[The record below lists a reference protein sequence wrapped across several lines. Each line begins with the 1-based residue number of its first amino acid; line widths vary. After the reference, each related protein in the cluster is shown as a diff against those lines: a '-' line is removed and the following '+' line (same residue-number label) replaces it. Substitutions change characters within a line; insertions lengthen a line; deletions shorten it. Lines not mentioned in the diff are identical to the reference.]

1 MYALPSKYVAGK
13 THHAKRLGHLPF
25 EEQVVQRGNELAHGE
40 IAARAKDHTILQGS
54 IGLALVLQSRDAQQV
69 GQGIIGHECREIGCR
84 A

>member
-1 MYALPSKYVAGK
+1 MAGK

-25 EEQVVQRGNELAHGE
+25 EEQVVQRGNELARGE
-40 IAARAKDHTILQGS
+40 IAARAKDHDRAGL

-69 GQGIIGHECREIGCR
+69 GLVIIGLEYRNIGCR

>member
-13 THHAKRLGHLPF
+13 THHVIRLVHLPF

-40 IAARAKDHTILQGS
+40 IGTCAKDHDRAGL

-69 GQGIIGHECREIGCR
+69 GLGIIGHECRKTGCR

>member
-40 IAARAKDHTILQGS
+40 IAARAKDHDRAGL

-69 GQGIIGHECREIGCR
+69 GLVIIGLEYRNIGCR

>member
-40 IAARAKDHTILQGS
+40 IAARAKDHTIVQGS
-54 IGLALVLQSRDAQQV
+54 SALRSFCNPGMLIRL
-69 GQGIIGHECREIGCR
+69 GWE
-84 A
+84 